1 MCLRDVFHMTLNR
14 YAKKRDANEKEI
26 VDALESIGC
35 TVCRLDRPCDLI
47 VGYRA
52 RNYLI
57 EIKTPNGRL
66 TKAQQDFIPAWKG
79 QVRVLET
86 VDEALELVTQ
96 AYGRED

>member
-1 MCLRDVFHMTLNR
+1 MSTLR
-14 YAKKRDANEKEI
+14 YAKQRDANEKEI

-35 TVCRLDRPCDLI
+35 TVFRLDTPVDLL

-57 EIKTPNGRL
+57 EVKAPKGRL
-66 TKAQQDFIPAWKG
+66 TKTQQDFIPAWKG

-86 VDEALELVTQ
+86 VDEAIELVTQ